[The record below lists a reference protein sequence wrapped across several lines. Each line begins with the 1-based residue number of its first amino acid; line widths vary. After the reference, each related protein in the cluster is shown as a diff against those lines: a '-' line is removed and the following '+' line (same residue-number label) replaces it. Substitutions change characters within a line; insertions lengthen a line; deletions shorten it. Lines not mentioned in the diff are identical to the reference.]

1 MKKAAVIGFPVKH
14 SWSPIIHNYWIK
26 EHGISGEYKKI
37 EVHPSDLK
45 SLVILKK
52 DQGFSGLNI
61 TIPHKE
67 KVTEICDEL
76 SENARIL
83 QAVNLI
89 TFKNNII
96 YGDNTD
102 GGGFVESFKE
112 DFPDINLSS
121 LRIGI
126 LGAGGAAK
134 SIALSLS
141 KENPKKIF
149 VFNRN
154 IDRAEKLLEKVN
166 FHAAE
171 PLNIDDINL
180 KKLSIDLLI
189 NATPVGMAGMTD
201 TNFINF
207 KNIGGIEFFADIVY
221 NPENTESMSL
231 ARSQNIKT
239 MGGLGMLLYQA
250 VPSFESFF
258 GVRPKVT
265 NGLKQHLLEHIRR
278 GK

>member
-26 EHGISGEYKKI
+26 EHGILGEYKKI

-45 SLVILKK
+45 SLVISKK
-52 DQGFSGLNI
+52 EQGFSGLNI

-76 SENARIL
+76 SESARVL

-102 GGGFVESFKE
+102 GDGFVESFKE

-171 PLNIDDINL
+171 PFHIDDINL
-180 KKLSIDLLI
+180 KKLSFDLLI

-221 NPENTESMSL
+221 NPENTESMIL

-239 MGGLGMLLYQA
+239 IGGLGMLLYQA

-258 GVRPKVT
+258 GVRPEVS
-265 NGLKQHLLEHIRR
+265 NGLKQHILEHIRR
-278 GK
+278 VK

>member
-14 SWSPIIHNYWIK
+14 SWSPTIHNYWIK
-26 EHGISGEYKKI
+26 EHGISGEYEKI
-37 EVHPSDLK
+37 EVHPNDLK
-45 SLVILKK
+45 SLVISKK
-52 DQGFSGLNI
+52 EQGFSGLNI

-76 SENARIL
+76 SESARVL

-102 GGGFVESFKE
+102 GGGFVESLKE

-258 GVRPKVT
+258 GVRPEVT
-265 NGLKQHLLEHIRR
+265 NGLKQHILEHIRR
-278 GK
+278 AK

>member
-26 EHGISGEYKKI
+26 EHGIFGEYEKI
-37 EVHPSDLK
+37 EVHPNDLK
-45 SLVILKK
+45 SLVISKK
-52 DQGFSGLNI
+52 EQGFSGLNI

-67 KVTEICDEL
+67 KVTEICNEL
-76 SENARIL
+76 SESARVL

-154 IDRAEKLLEKVN
+154 IDRAEKLIEKVN

-239 MGGLGMLLYQA
+239 IGGLGMLLYQA

-258 GVRPKVT
+258 GVRPEVT
-265 NGLKQHLLEHIRR
+265 NGLKQHILEHIRR
-278 GK
+278 AK

>member
-26 EHGISGEYKKI
+26 EHGIFGEYEKI
-37 EVHPSDLK
+37 EVHPNDLK
-45 SLVILKK
+45 SLVISKK
-52 DQGFSGLNI
+52 EQGFSGLNI

-76 SENARIL
+76 SESARVL

-154 IDRAEKLLEKVN
+154 IDRAEKLIEKVN

-239 MGGLGMLLYQA
+239 IGGLGMLLYQA

-258 GVRPKVT
+258 GVRPEVT
-265 NGLKQHLLEHIRR
+265 NGLKQHILEHIRR
-278 GK
+278 AK

>member
-26 EHGISGEYKKI
+26 EHGIFGEYEKI
-37 EVHPSDLK
+37 EVHPNHLK
-45 SLVILKK
+45 SLVISKK
-52 DQGFSGLNI
+52 DQGFSVLNI

-76 SENARIL
+76 SESARVL

-154 IDRAEKLLEKVN
+154 IDRAEKLVEKVN

-171 PLNIDDINL
+171 PFHIDDIDL

-258 GVRPKVT
+258 GVRPEVT
-265 NGLKQHLLEHIRR
+265 NGLKQHILEHIRR
-278 GK
+278 AK

>member
-26 EHGISGEYKKI
+26 EHGIFGEYKKI

-45 SLVILKK
+45 SLVISKK
-52 DQGFSGLNI
+52 EQGFSGLNI
-61 TIPHKE
+61 TIPYKE

-76 SENARIL
+76 SESARIL

-89 TFKNNII
+89 TFKNNLI

-112 DFPDINLSS
+112 DFPDINLSG

-126 LGAGGAAK
+126 LGAWGAAK

-141 KENPKKIF
+141 KENPKKIY

-154 IDRAEKLLEKVN
+154 IDRAEKLVEKIN

-171 PLNIDDINL
+171 PFHIDDIDL
-180 KKLSIDLLI
+180 KKLSFDLLI

-207 KNIGGIEFFADIVY
+207 KNIEGIEIFADIVY
-221 NPENTESMSL
+221 NPENTENIIL
-231 ARSQNIKT
+231 ARSQKIKT

-250 VPSFESFF
+250 IPTFESFF
-258 GVRPKVT
+258 GVRPKVS
-265 NGLKQHLLEHIRR
+265 NGLKQHILEHIRR
-278 GK
+278 VK

>member
-26 EHGISGEYKKI
+26 EHGIFGEYEKI

-45 SLVILKK
+45 SLIITKK
-52 DQGFSGLNI
+52 KQGFSGLNI

-67 KVTEICDEL
+67 KATEICDEL
-76 SENARIL
+76 SESARVL

-89 TFKNNII
+89 IFKNNII

-102 GGGFVESFKE
+102 GDGFVESFKK

-134 SIALSLS
+134 SIALSVS
-141 KENPKKIF
+141 KENPNKIF
-149 VFNRN
+149 IFNRN
-154 IDRAEKLLEKVN
+154 IERAEKLIEKVN
-166 FHAAE
+166 LPAAE
-171 PLNIDDINL
+171 PLYIDDINL
-180 KKLSIDLLI
+180 KKFSIDLLI

-201 TNFINF
+201 INFINF
-207 KNIGGIEFFADIVY
+207 KNIKGIKFFADIVY
-221 NPENTESMSL
+221 NPENTESMIL

-250 VPSFESFF
+250 IPSFESFF
-258 GVRPKVT
+258 GVRPEVS
-265 NGLKQHLLEHIRR
+265 NGLKQHILEHIGRV
-278 GK
+278 K

>member
-26 EHGISGEYKKI
+26 EHGIFGEYKKI

-45 SLVILKK
+45 SLVISKK
-52 DQGFSGLNI
+52 EQGFSGLNI

-76 SENARIL
+76 SESARIL

-89 TFKNNII
+89 TFKNNLI

-112 DFPDINLSS
+112 DFPDINLSG

-154 IDRAEKLLEKVN
+154 IDRAEKLVEKVN

-171 PLNIDDINL
+171 PFHIDDIDL
-180 KKLSIDLLI
+180 KKLSFDLLI

-207 KNIGGIEFFADIVY
+207 KNIEGIEIFADIVY
-221 NPENTESMSL
+221 NPENTENIIL

-250 VPSFESFF
+250 IPSFESFF
-258 GVRPKVT
+258 GVRPKVS
-265 NGLKQHLLEHIRR
+265 NGLKQYILEHIRR
-278 GK
+278 VK

>member
-26 EHGISGEYKKI
+26 EHGIFGEYKKI

-45 SLVILKK
+45 SLVISKK
-52 DQGFSGLNI
+52 EQGFSGLNI

-76 SENARIL
+76 SESARIL

-89 TFKNNII
+89 TFKNNLI

-112 DFPDINLSS
+112 DFPDINLSG

-154 IDRAEKLLEKVN
+154 IDRAEKLIEKVN

-171 PLNIDDINL
+171 PFHIDDIDL
-180 KKLSIDLLI
+180 KKLSFDLLI
-189 NATPVGMAGMTD
+189 NATPIGMAGMTD

-207 KNIGGIEFFADIVY
+207 KNIEGIEIFADIVY
-221 NPENTESMSL
+221 NPENTENIIL

-250 VPSFESFF
+250 IPSFESFF
-258 GVRPKVT
+258 GVRPKVS
-265 NGLKQHLLEHIRR
+265 NGLKQHILEHIRR
-278 GK
+278 VK

>member
-26 EHGISGEYKKI
+26 EHGISGEYEKI
-37 EVHPSDLK
+37 EVHPNDLK
-45 SLVILKK
+45 SLVISKK
-52 DQGFSGLNI
+52 EQGFSGLNI

-76 SENARIL
+76 SESARVL

-102 GGGFVESFKE
+102 GGGFVESLKE

-154 IDRAEKLLEKVN
+154 IDRAEKLVEKVN

>member
-14 SWSPIIHNYWIK
+14 SWSPTIHNYWIK
-26 EHGISGEYKKI
+26 EHGISGEYEKI
-37 EVHPSDLK
+37 EVHPNDLK
-45 SLVILKK
+45 SLVISKK
-52 DQGFSGLNI
+52 EQGFSGLNI

-76 SENARIL
+76 SESARVL

-102 GGGFVESFKE
+102 GGGFVESLKE

-154 IDRAEKLLEKVN
+154 IDRAEKLVEKVN

-258 GVRPKVT
+258 GVRPEVT

>member
-14 SWSPIIHNYWIK
+14 SWSPTIHNYWIK
-26 EHGISGEYKKI
+26 EHGISGEYEKI
-37 EVHPSDLK
+37 EVHPNDLK
-45 SLVILKK
+45 SLVISKK
-52 DQGFSGLNI
+52 EQGFSGLNI

-76 SENARIL
+76 SESARVL

-102 GGGFVESFKE
+102 GGGFVESLKE

-207 KNIGGIEFFADIVY
+207 KNIRGIEFFADIVY

-258 GVRPKVT
+258 GVRPEVT

>member
-14 SWSPIIHNYWIK
+14 SWSPTIHNYWIK
-26 EHGISGEYKKI
+26 EHGISGEYEKI
-37 EVHPSDLK
+37 EVHPNDLK
-45 SLVILKK
+45 SLVISKK
-52 DQGFSGLNI
+52 EQGFSGLNI

-76 SENARIL
+76 SESARVL

-102 GGGFVESFKE
+102 GGGFVESLKE

-207 KNIGGIEFFADIVY
+207 KNIRGIEFFADIVY

-258 GVRPKVT
+258 GVRPEVT
-265 NGLKQHLLEHIRR
+265 NGLKQHILEHIRR
-278 GK
+278 AK

>member
-26 EHGISGEYKKI
+26 EHGIFGEYKKI

-45 SLVILKK
+45 SLVISKK
-52 DQGFSGLNI
+52 EQGFSGLNI

-76 SENARIL
+76 SESARIL

-89 TFKNNII
+89 TFKNNLI

-102 GGGFVESFKE
+102 GDGFVESFKE
-112 DFPDINLSS
+112 DFPDINLSG

-154 IDRAEKLLEKVN
+154 IDRAEKLVEKVN

-171 PLNIDDINL
+171 PFHIDDIDL
-180 KKLSIDLLI
+180 KKLSFDLLI

-207 KNIGGIEFFADIVY
+207 KNIEGIEIFADIVY
-221 NPENTESMSL
+221 NPENTENIIL

-250 VPSFESFF
+250 IPSFESFF
-258 GVRPKVT
+258 GVRPKVS
-265 NGLKQHLLEHIRR
+265 NGLKQHILEHIRR
-278 GK
+278 VK

>member
-26 EHGISGEYKKI
+26 EHGIFGEYKKI

-45 SLVILKK
+45 SLVISKK
-52 DQGFSGLNI
+52 EQGFSGLNI

-76 SENARIL
+76 SESARIL

-89 TFKNNII
+89 TFKNNLI

-102 GGGFVESFKE
+102 GGGFVESFKK
-112 DFPDINLSS
+112 DFPDINLSG

-154 IDRAEKLLEKVN
+154 IDRAEKLVEKIN

-171 PLNIDDINL
+171 PFHIDDIDL
-180 KKLSIDLLI
+180 KKLSFDLLI

-207 KNIGGIEFFADIVY
+207 KNIEGIEIFADIVY
-221 NPENTESMSL
+221 NPENTENIILS
-231 ARSQNIKT
+231 RSQNIKT

-250 VPSFESFF
+250 IPSFESFF
-258 GVRPKVT
+258 GVRPKVS
-265 NGLKQHLLEHIRR
+265 NGLKQHILEHIRR
-278 GK
+278 VK

>member
-26 EHGISGEYKKI
+26 EHGIFGEYEKI
-37 EVHPSDLK
+37 EVHPNDLK
-45 SLVILKK
+45 SLVISKK
-52 DQGFSGLNI
+52 EQGFSGLNI

-76 SENARIL
+76 SESARVL

-102 GGGFVESFKE
+102 GGGFVESLKE

-171 PLNIDDINL
+171 PLHIGDINL

-221 NPENTESMSL
+221 NPENTENMSL

-239 MGGLGMLLYQA
+239 IGGLGMLLYQA

-258 GVRPKVT
+258 GVRPEVT
-265 NGLKQHLLEHIRR
+265 NGLKQHILEHIRR
-278 GK
+278 AK

>member
-26 EHGISGEYKKI
+26 EHGIFGEYKKI

-45 SLVILKK
+45 SLVISKK
-52 DQGFSGLNI
+52 EQGFSGLNI

-67 KVTEICDEL
+67 KVIEICDEL
-76 SENARIL
+76 SESARIL

-89 TFKNNII
+89 TFKNNLI

-112 DFPDINLSS
+112 DFPDINLSG

-154 IDRAEKLLEKVN
+154 IDRAEKLVEKVN

-171 PLNIDDINL
+171 PFHIDDIDL
-180 KKLSIDLLI
+180 KKLSFDLLI
-189 NATPVGMAGMTD
+189 NATPVGMAGMAD

-207 KNIGGIEFFADIVY
+207 KNIEGIEIFADIVY
-221 NPENTESMSL
+221 NPENTENIIL

-250 VPSFESFF
+250 IPSFESFF
-258 GVRPKVT
+258 GVRPKVS
-265 NGLKQHLLEHIRR
+265 NGLKQHILEHIRR
-278 GK
+278 VK

>member
-26 EHGISGEYKKI
+26 EHGILGEYKKI

-45 SLVILKK
+45 SLVISKK
-52 DQGFSGLNI
+52 EQGFSGLNI

-76 SENARIL
+76 SESARVL

-112 DFPDINLSS
+112 DFPDINLSN
-121 LRIGI
+121 LKIGI

-166 FHAAE
+166 FRAAE
-171 PLNIDDINL
+171 PFHIDDINL
-180 KKLSIDLLI
+180 KKLSFDLLI

-221 NPENTESMSL
+221 NPENTESMIL

-258 GVRPKVT
+258 GVRPEVS
-265 NGLKQHLLEHIRR
+265 NALKQHILEHIRR
-278 GK
+278 VK

>member
-14 SWSPIIHNYWIK
+14 SWSPTIHNYWIK
-26 EHGISGEYKKI
+26 EHGISGEYEKI
-37 EVHPSDLK
+37 EVHPNDLK
-45 SLVILKK
+45 SLVISKK
-52 DQGFSGLNI
+52 EQGFSGLNI

-76 SENARIL
+76 SESARVL

-102 GGGFVESFKE
+102 GGGFVESLKE

-207 KNIGGIEFFADIVY
+207 KNIRGIEFFADIVY

-239 MGGLGMLLYQA
+239 IGGLGMLLYQA

-258 GVRPKVT
+258 GVRPEVT
-265 NGLKQHLLEHIRR
+265 NGLKQHILEHIRR
-278 GK
+278 AK

>member
-26 EHGISGEYKKI
+26 EHGIFGEYEKI
-37 EVHPSDLK
+37 EVHPNDLK
-45 SLVILKK
+45 SLVISKK
-52 DQGFSGLNI
+52 EQGFSGLNI

-76 SENARIL
+76 SESARVL

-154 IDRAEKLLEKVN
+154 IDRAEKLVEKVN

-171 PLNIDDINL
+171 PLHIDDINL

-189 NATPVGMAGMTD
+189 NATPVGMAGITD
-201 TNFINF
+201 TNFINI
-207 KNIGGIEFFADIVY
+207 KNIGVIDLFADIVY
-221 NPENTESMSL
+221 NPDNTESMIL

-258 GVRPKVT
+258 GVRPEVT
-265 NGLKQHLLEHIRR
+265 NGLKQHILEHIRR
-278 GK
+278 AK

>member
-26 EHGISGEYKKI
+26 EHGIFGEYKKI
-37 EVHPSDLK
+37 EVHPNDLK
-45 SLVILKK
+45 SLVISKK
-52 DQGFSGLNI
+52 EQGFSGLNI

-76 SENARIL
+76 SESARIL

-112 DFPDINLSS
+112 DFPDINLSG

-154 IDRAEKLLEKVN
+154 IDRAEKLVEKVN

-171 PLNIDDINL
+171 PFHIDDINL

-221 NPENTESMSL
+221 NPENTENMIL

-239 MGGLGMLLYQA
+239 IGGLGMLLYQA
-250 VPSFESFF
+250 IPSFESFF

-265 NGLKQHLLEHIRR
+265 NGLKQHILEHIRR
-278 GK
+278 VK

>member
-26 EHGISGEYKKI
+26 EHGIFGEYKKI

-45 SLVILKK
+45 SLVISKK
-52 DQGFSGLNI
+52 EQGFSGLNI

-67 KVTEICDEL
+67 KATEICDEL
-76 SENARIL
+76 SESARVL

-89 TFKNNII
+89 TFKNNLI

-112 DFPDINLSS
+112 DFPDINLSG

-154 IDRAEKLLEKVN
+154 IDRAEKLVEKVN

-171 PLNIDDINL
+171 PFHIDDIDL
-180 KKLSIDLLI
+180 KKLRFDLLI

-207 KNIGGIEFFADIVY
+207 KNIEGIEIFADIVY
-221 NPENTESMSL
+221 NPENTENIIL

-250 VPSFESFF
+250 IPSFESFF
-258 GVRPKVT
+258 GVRPKVS
-265 NGLKQHLLEHIRR
+265 NGLKQHILEHIRR
-278 GK
+278 VK

>member
-26 EHGISGEYKKI
+26 EHGISGEYEKI
-37 EVHPSDLK
+37 EVHPNDLK
-45 SLVILKK
+45 SLVISKK
-52 DQGFSGLNI
+52 EQGFSGLNI

-76 SENARIL
+76 SESARVL

-102 GGGFVESFKE
+102 GGGFVESLKE

-154 IDRAEKLLEKVN
+154 IDRAEKLVEKVN

-258 GVRPKVT
+258 GVRPEVT
-265 NGLKQHLLEHIRR
+265 NGLKQHILEHIRR
-278 GK
+278 AK

>member
-26 EHGISGEYKKI
+26 EHGIFGEYKKI

-45 SLVILKK
+45 SLVISKK
-52 DQGFSGLNI
+52 EQGFSGLNI

-76 SENARIL
+76 SESARIL

-89 TFKNNII
+89 TFKNNLI

-112 DFPDINLSS
+112 DFPDINLSG

-154 IDRAEKLLEKVN
+154 IDRAEKLVEKVN
-166 FHAAE
+166 FDAAE
-171 PLNIDDINL
+171 SFHIDDIDL
-180 KKLSIDLLI
+180 KKLSFDLLI

-207 KNIGGIEFFADIVY
+207 KNIEGIEIFADIVY
-221 NPENTESMSL
+221 NPENTENIIL

-250 VPSFESFF
+250 IPSFESFF
-258 GVRPKVT
+258 GVRPKVS
-265 NGLKQHLLEHIRR
+265 NGLKQHILEHIRR
-278 GK
+278 VK

>member
-26 EHGISGEYKKI
+26 EHGIFGEYEKI
-37 EVHPSDLK
+37 EVHPNDLK
-45 SLVILKK
+45 SLVISKK
-52 DQGFSGLNI
+52 EQGFSGLNI

-76 SENARIL
+76 SESARVL

-102 GGGFVESFKE
+102 GGGFVESLKE

-154 IDRAEKLLEKVN
+154 IDRAEKLIEKVN

>member
-14 SWSPIIHNYWIK
+14 SWSPTIHNYWIK
-26 EHGISGEYKKI
+26 EHGISGEYEKI
-37 EVHPSDLK
+37 EVHPNDLK
-45 SLVILKK
+45 SLVISKK
-52 DQGFSGLNI
+52 EQGFSGLNI

-76 SENARIL
+76 SESARVL

-102 GGGFVESFKE
+102 GGGFVESLKE

-154 IDRAEKLLEKVN
+154 IDRAEKLIEKVN

>member
-26 EHGISGEYKKI
+26 EHGIFGEYKKI

-45 SLVILKK
+45 SLVISKK
-52 DQGFSGLNI
+52 EQGFSGLNI

-76 SENARIL
+76 SESARVL

-102 GGGFVESFKE
+102 GDGFVESFKE

-171 PLNIDDINL
+171 PFHIDDINL
-180 KKLSIDLLI
+180 KKLSFDLLI

-221 NPENTESMSL
+221 NPENTESMIL

-258 GVRPKVT
+258 GVRPEVS
-265 NGLKQHLLEHIRR
+265 NGLKQHILEHIRR
-278 GK
+278 VK

>member
-26 EHGISGEYKKI
+26 EHGIFGEYEKI
-37 EVHPSDLK
+37 EVHPNDLK
-45 SLVILKK
+45 SLVISKK
-52 DQGFSGLNI
+52 EQGFSGLNI

-76 SENARIL
+76 SESARVL

-171 PLNIDDINL
+171 PFHIDDINL
-180 KKLSIDLLI
+180 KKLNIDLLI

-221 NPENTESMSL
+221 NPENTESMIL

-258 GVRPKVT
+258 GVRPEVS
-265 NGLKQHLLEHIRR
+265 NGLKQHILEHIRR
-278 GK
+278 VK

>member
-14 SWSPIIHNYWIK
+14 SWSPTIHNYWIK
-26 EHGISGEYKKI
+26 EHGISGEYEKI
-37 EVHPSDLK
+37 EVHPNDLK
-45 SLVILKK
+45 SLVISKK
-52 DQGFSGLNI
+52 EQGFSGLNI

-76 SENARIL
+76 SESARVL

-102 GGGFVESFKE
+102 GGGFVESLKE

-207 KNIGGIEFFADIVY
+207 KNIRGIEFFADIVY

>member
-26 EHGISGEYKKI
+26 EHGIFGEYKKI

-45 SLVILKK
+45 SSVISKK
-52 DQGFSGLNI
+52 EQGFSGLNI

-67 KVTEICDEL
+67 NVTEICDEL
-76 SENARIL
+76 SESARIL

-89 TFKNNII
+89 TFKNNLI

-112 DFPDINLSS
+112 DFPDINLSG

-154 IDRAEKLLEKVN
+154 IDRAEKLIEKVN

-250 VPSFESFF
+250 IPSFESFF
-258 GVRPKVT
+258 GVRPEVS
-265 NGLKQHLLEHIRR
+265 NGLKQHILEHIRR
-278 GK
+278 IK

>member
-14 SWSPIIHNYWIK
+14 SWSPTIHNYWIK
-26 EHGISGEYKKI
+26 EHGISGEYEKI
-37 EVHPSDLK
+37 EVHPNDLK
-45 SLVILKK
+45 SLVISKK
-52 DQGFSGLNI
+52 EQGFSGLNI

-76 SENARIL
+76 SESARVL

-258 GVRPKVT
+258 GVRPEVT

>member
-26 EHGISGEYKKI
+26 EHGIFGEYEKI
-37 EVHPSDLK
+37 EVHPNDLK
-45 SLVILKK
+45 SLVISKK
-52 DQGFSGLNI
+52 EQGFSGLNI

-76 SENARIL
+76 SESARVL

-102 GGGFVESFKE
+102 GDGFVESFKE

-171 PLNIDDINL
+171 PFHIDDINL
-180 KKLSIDLLI
+180 KKLNIDLLI

-221 NPENTESMSL
+221 NPENTESMIL

-258 GVRPKVT
+258 GVRPEVT
-265 NGLKQHLLEHIRR
+265 NGLKQHILEHIRR
-278 GK
+278 VK

>member
-14 SWSPIIHNYWIK
+14 SWSPTIHNYWIK
-26 EHGISGEYKKI
+26 EHGISGEYEKI
-37 EVHPSDLK
+37 EVHPNDLK
-45 SLVILKK
+45 SLVISKK
-52 DQGFSGLNI
+52 EQGFSGLNI

-76 SENARIL
+76 SESARIL

-102 GGGFVESFKE
+102 GGGFVESLKE

-258 GVRPKVT
+258 GVRPEVT

>member
-26 EHGISGEYKKI
+26 EHGIFGEYKKI

-45 SLVILKK
+45 SLVISKK
-52 DQGFSGLNI
+52 EQGFSGLNI

-76 SENARIL
+76 SESARIL

-89 TFKNNII
+89 TFKNNLI

-102 GGGFVESFKE
+102 GGGYVESFKE
-112 DFPDINLSS
+112 DFPDINLSG

-149 VFNRN
+149 VF
-154 IDRAEKLLEKVN
+154 
-166 FHAAE
+166 
-171 PLNIDDINL
+171 
-180 KKLSIDLLI
+180 
-189 NATPVGMAGMTD
+189 
-201 TNFINF
+201 FI
-207 KNIGGIEFFADIVY
+207 
-221 NPENTESMSL
+221 
-231 ARSQNIKT
+231 
-239 MGGLGMLLYQA
+239 
-250 VPSFESFF
+250 
-258 GVRPKVT
+258 
-265 NGLKQHLLEHIRR
+265 
-278 GK
+278 

>member
-26 EHGISGEYKKI
+26 EHGIFGEYEKI
-37 EVHPSDLK
+37 EVHPNDLK
-45 SLVILKK
+45 SLVISKK
-52 DQGFSGLNI
+52 EQGFSGLNI

-76 SENARIL
+76 SESARVL

-154 IDRAEKLLEKVN
+154 IDRAEKLVEKVN

-171 PLNIDDINL
+171 PLHIGDINL

-189 NATPVGMAGMTD
+189 NATPVGMTGMTD

-239 MGGLGMLLYQA
+239 IGGLGMLLYQA

-258 GVRPKVT
+258 GVRPEVT
-265 NGLKQHLLEHIRR
+265 NGLKQHILEHIRR
-278 GK
+278 AK

>member
-112 DFPDINLSS
+112 DFPDINLSG

-154 IDRAEKLLEKVN
+154 IDRAKKLVERVN

-171 PLNIDDINL
+171 PFHIDDIDL
-180 KKLSIDLLI
+180 KKLSFDLLI
-189 NATPVGMAGMTD
+189 NATPVGMAGMAD

-207 KNIGGIEFFADIVY
+207 KNIGGIEIFADIVY
-221 NPENTESMSL
+221 NPENTENMIL

-250 VPSFESFF
+250 IPSFESFF
-258 GVRPKVT
+258 GVKPEVS
-265 NGLKQHLLEHIRR
+265 NGLKQHILEHIRR
-278 GK
+278 IK

>member
-26 EHGISGEYKKI
+26 EHGIFGEYKKI

-45 SLVILKK
+45 SLVISKK
-52 DQGFSGLNI
+52 EQGFSGLNI
-61 TIPHKE
+61 TIPYKE

-76 SENARIL
+76 SESARIL

-89 TFKNNII
+89 TFKNNLI

-112 DFPDINLSS
+112 DFPDINLSG

-154 IDRAEKLLEKVN
+154 IDRAEKLIEKVN

-171 PLNIDDINL
+171 PFHIDDIDL
-180 KKLSIDLLI
+180 KKLSFDLLI
-189 NATPVGMAGMTD
+189 NATPIGMAGMTD

-207 KNIGGIEFFADIVY
+207 KNIEGIEIFADIVY
-221 NPENTESMSL
+221 NPENTENIIL

-250 VPSFESFF
+250 IPSFESFF
-258 GVRPKVT
+258 GVRPKVS
-265 NGLKQHLLEHIRR
+265 NGLKQHILEHIRR
-278 GK
+278 VK